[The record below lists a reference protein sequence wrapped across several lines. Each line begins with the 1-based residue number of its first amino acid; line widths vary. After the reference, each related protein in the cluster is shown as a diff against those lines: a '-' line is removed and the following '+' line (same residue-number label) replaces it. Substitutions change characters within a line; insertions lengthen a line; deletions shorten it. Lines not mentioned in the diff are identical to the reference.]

1 MKNFFSTSFNIYN
14 KKIGLNLPTFIIAE
28 AGVNHNGSLKNA
40 FKLVDVAKKAGADAV
55 KFQTFDTE
63 TSTVKSLK
71 KAEYQKKNKKDKETQ
86 YEMLKR
92 LELSY
97 EDHVKINNY
106 CKKKKIIFFSTPSD
120 LKSVNLLKKI
130 NVPCYKISSVD
141 LNNYELIKEICK
153 TKKPL
158 IISTGMSNLE
168 DVKETKKKLLNFK
181 NNKIIFLHCIS
192 SYPTKDKDLN
202 LNSIKLLKN
211 NIKSLVGFSDHSLGY
226 FGPILSVACGACVIE
241 KHITLNKKMEGP
253 DHKISMNPSEFRLM
267 IKKVREAELTLGK
280 NIKKINSSELNT
292 LSVTKKIFI
301 AKKKIIK
308 GQKLKQ
314 NMLIIK
320 SGGKGLNYKEIK
332 PFLGKKLIKTIAKD
346 ISIKRNHFK

>member
-106 CKKKKIIFFSTPSD
+106 CKKKKNNFFFNPIRF
-120 LKSVNLLKKI
+120 KK
-130 NVPCYKISSVD
+130 
-141 LNNYELIKEICK
+141 CK
-153 TKKPL
+153 
-158 IISTGMSNLE
+158 
-168 DVKETKKKLLNFK
+168 
-181 NNKIIFLHCIS
+181 
-192 SYPTKDKDLN
+192 
-202 LNSIKLLKN
+202 SIKKNKRPLL
-211 NIKSLVGFSDHSLGY
+211 
-226 FGPILSVACGACVIE
+226 
-241 KHITLNKKMEGP
+241 
-253 DHKISMNPSEFRLM
+253 
-267 IKKVREAELTLGK
+267 
-280 NIKKINSSELNT
+280 
-292 LSVTKKIFI
+292 
-301 AKKKIIK
+301 
-308 GQKLKQ
+308 
-314 NMLIIK
+314 
-320 SGGKGLNYKEIK
+320 
-332 PFLGKKLIKTIAKD
+332 
-346 ISIKRNHFK
+346 